1 MVCFFVS
8 SQYAYWLLELLA
20 LRDMK
25 EHLIDNGGSMDAA
38 KAAAARI
45 GRVLARLRPEAQHS
59 DALAALL
66 GNGWSV
72 EELLLCAGVPSSQDC
87 VF

>member
-1 MVCFFVS
+1 MCIFVS

-25 EHLIDNGGSMDAA
+25 EYLIDSGGSID
-38 KAAAARI
+38 AAAAVSARI
-45 GRVLARLRPEAQHS
+45 GAVLARLSPEAQHS

-66 GNGWSV
+66 GDGWSV
-72 EELLLCAGVPSSQDC
+72 EELLLCAGVTSSQDS